1 MSVRKMYQVGVTAL
15 KIAVIKSVF
24 AHLEMFSV
32 NADQDMSLVL
42 TKELAFLFVRKLVFE
57 ESV

>member
-1 MSVRKMYQVGVTAL
+1 MYQIGVTAL
-15 KIAVIKSVF
+15 KVAVIKSVF
-24 AHLEMFSV
+24 AHLEMFPV
-32 NADQDMSLVL
+32 DADQDMSLVL